1 MSPSAVLTRFRQ
13 RYVMYH
19 RPCTIVPLTLPLGTL
34 SSDWHWSM
42 AIRPPWMIRYNRSSR
57 HQDHRDSHSLYRRTS
72 IRAHRARYEAYS
84 ISRCGD
90 ASGPSAMN
98 AGQESRGRR
107 RRELYISSGPHRFKK
122 IRGMIQE
129 TVDRLQAK
137 RALALLALPA
147 SMLYARRRRLLGR
160 WLFLLTSVH
169 ERGQSIQIFRQC
181 CAIPCNDHS
190 PSTKITA
197 LKGALERPDAC
208 LSLLKVL

>member
-1 MSPSAVLTRFRQ
+1 MKMNTC
-13 RYVMYH
+13 
-19 RPCTIVPLTLPLGTL
+19 RPAQFSLGSDSGTL

-169 ERGQSIQIFRQC
+169 ERGQS
-181 CAIPCNDHS
+181 
-190 PSTKITA
+190 STKITA